1 MTTDYFAGDPRSQRE
16 RMMAGDLYLAD
27 DPELEA
33 ALQLATELA
42 DRYHKQVLAKDPSAT
57 DTLHQLFGEVGED
70 IWIRPPLYVDYGTNI
85 YIGPRTAINF
95 NLTALDVAEIRIG
108 ADCLIGPNRF

>member
-1 MTTDYFAGDPRSQRE
+1 
-16 RMMAGDLYLAD
+16 MAGDLYLAD

-70 IWIRPPLYVDYGTNI
+70 IWIRPRSTSTTE
-85 YIGPRTAINF
+85 RTFTSAHARPSTSTSRH
-95 NLTALDVAEIRIG
+95 LMSLRSASAPTA
-108 ADCLIGPNRF
+108 